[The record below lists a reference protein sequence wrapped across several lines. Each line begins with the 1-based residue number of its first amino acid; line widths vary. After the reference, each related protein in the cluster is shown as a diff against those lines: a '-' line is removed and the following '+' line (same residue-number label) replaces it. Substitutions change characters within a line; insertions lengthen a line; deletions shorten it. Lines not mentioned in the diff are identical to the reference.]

1 MTELTKTL
9 AIALALGLTAAPAAF
24 AQDAATPA
32 PAAADTAAP
41 AADTAAPAAEA
52 TPAAPADATAPAT
65 APATPT
71 QAAPEGPGTP
81 YVVKTEGD
89 WTLRCFRTEDG
100 NDPCELYQLL
110 KDANGNNIADISIVT
125 LPEGNQAVAGATIM
139 TPLDTMLPPGVAI
152 KIDSAEAKAYP
163 FMFCAP
169 PGCFVRYGMT
179 AAELDALK
187 KGNAASIAV
196 VPLSAPNQKVE
207 VKMSLKGFT
216 AAYEELGKTG
226 SKAPTKN

>member
-32 PAAADTAAP
+32 PAAETPAP
-41 AADTAAPAAEA
+41 AADTAAPAA
-52 TPAAPADATAPAT
+52 DATAPAAT
-65 APATPT
+65 PATPT

-89 WTLRCFRTEDG
+89 WTLRCFRTETG
-100 NDPCELYQLL
+100 NDPCEIYQLL
-110 KDANGNNIADISIVT
+110 KDANGNNIADISIVS
-125 LPEGNQAVAGATIM
+125 LPAGGQAVAGATIM
-139 TPLDTMLPPGVAI
+139 TPLDTILPPGVAI
-152 KIDSAEAKAYP
+152 KIDNAEAKAYP

-179 AAELDALK
+179 PAELDALK
-187 KGNAASIAV
+187 KGNAATIAV

-216 AAYEELGKTG
+216 AAFDELSKTG
-226 SKAPTKN
+226 SKAPAKN

>member
-32 PAAADTAAP
+32 PAAETPAP
-41 AADTAAPAAEA
+41 AADTAAPAADA
-52 TPAAPADATAPAT
+52 TPAAPADATAPAA
-65 APATPT
+65 APAT

-89 WTLRCFRTEDG
+89 WTLRCFRTETG
-100 NDPCELYQLL
+100 NDPCEIYQLL

-125 LPEGNQAVAGATIM
+125 LPDGGQAVAGATIM

-152 KIDSAEAKAYP
+152 KIDTANPKAYP

-187 KGNAASIAV
+187 KGNTASIAV

-216 AAYEELGKTG
+216 AAYDELGKTG
-226 SKAPTKN
+226 AKAPAKN

>member
-32 PAAADTAAP
+32 PAADTAAP
-41 AADTAAPAAEA
+41 AADATA
-52 TPAAPADATAPAT
+52 TPAAPADATAPAAA
-65 APATPT
+65 APAAPT

-81 YVVKTEGD
+81 YVLKTEGD

-100 NDPCELYQLL
+100 NDPCEVYQLL
-110 KDANGNNIADISIVT
+110 KDANGNNIADISIVS
-125 LPEGNQAVAGATIM
+125 LPDGGQAVAGATIM

-152 KIDSAEAKAYP
+152 KIDTAEAKAYP

-179 AAELDALK
+179 AAELDSLK
-187 KGNAASIAV
+187 KGNSATVAV

-216 AAYEELGKTG
+216 AAFAELGKTG
-226 SKAPTKN
+226 SKAPAQN